1 MIPIASEAPQC
12 AAAKNKSNTTRRS
25 PMAQLLHALNQ
36 PLTGL
41 QCSME
46 VALACPRT
54 REQYVRGLHDGLK
67 LTERMRALVAAIR
80 EVADTEEEQTEEAQR
95 TEPGTTDLRILL
107 REAVE
112 DLRPVGE
119 AKNISI
125 AMDLSSA
132 AAVIKARRSDL
143 SGAMFR
149 LLDATLALANS
160 GTALRIE
167 SGSGSS
173 EGWFRIQW
181 QTPREEEPPVLSQPE
196 LGLLIAQAQLERSGA
211 EWLREATEDGE
222 RLTVRIPRIL
232 SAGGSF

>member
-1 MIPIASEAPQC
+1 MPIASEAPQN
-12 AAAKNKSNTTRRS
+12 AAAKNMCKTTGRS
-25 PMAQLLHALNQ
+25 PLAQLLHALNQ

-54 REQYVRGLHDGLK
+54 SEQYVQGLRDGLE

-80 EVADTEEEQTEEAQR
+80 EVADTEEDQTEAAQR
-95 TEPGTTDLRILL
+95 TEPATTDLKNLL

-132 AAVIKARRSDL
+132 GAVIKARRSDL
-143 SGAMFR
+143 SRVVFR

-167 SGSGSS
+167 AGAGSS
-173 EGWFRIQW
+173 EGWVRIQW
-181 QTPREEEPPVLSQPE
+181 QTPREERRSILSQAE
-196 LGLLIAQAQLERSGA
+196 LGLLIAQARLERIGA
-211 EWLREATEDGE
+211 EWLRKATEDGE
-222 RLTVRIPRIL
+222 SLTVRLPRVL